1 MILLILFV
9 LFCKYSL
16 DIFSMYSIPSHP
28 IPSSPINLFPI
39 LSYSVPSYPI
49 LSHSF
54 LLLPFPLYPTL
65 PHFTLFLSSY
75 VFKCSFIVHFNFHL
89 LSFLSAFFSCWTF
102 PQQPIIYF
110 LIWPFLFLIFTLLT
124 SPFPLSLLP
133 CLIWYLSLF
142 CIKFSSFL

>member
-9 LFCKYSL
+9 LFCKYFL
-16 DIFSMYSIPSHP
+16 HVFHPFPSHP
-28 IPSSPINLFPI
+28 IHSHQPLSHLF
-39 LSYSVPSYPI
+39 LFYPI
-49 LSHSF
+49 LPHPITLYSSPSF
-54 LLLPFPLYPTL
+54 
-65 PHFTLFLSSY
+65 FTLSHTVPFHPISFFSCIQ
-75 VFKCSFIVHFNFHL
+75 VFFYCSFQ
-89 LSFLSAFFSCWTF
+89 LSPVLYLSLFFSCWVF